1 MEGALVIGASSVQ
14 KQEVA
19 LRNNP
24 EIVIATPGRLI
35 DVLIN
40 SRSVGIENL

>member
-1 MEGALVIGASSVQ
+1 MIGAGSLQ

-24 EIVIATPGRLI
+24 EIVVATPGRLI
-35 DVLIN
+35 DVLLN